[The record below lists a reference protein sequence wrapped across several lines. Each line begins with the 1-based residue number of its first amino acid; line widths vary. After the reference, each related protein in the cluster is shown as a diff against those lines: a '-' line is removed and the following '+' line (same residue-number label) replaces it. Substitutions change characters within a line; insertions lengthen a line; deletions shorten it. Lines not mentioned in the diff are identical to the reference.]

1 MNNDLINNVNFWIV
15 IIAAIIF
22 IGFLTY
28 SIIDIVKEF
37 KKLKEYK
44 IEIDKATE
52 KVYNDIEVG
61 EFYTFKD
68 GNEIVISDKYQ
79 EDNKF
84 YFEYKYV
91 NQDAKT
97 IKDLIN
103 DEHYTVTVKQFAQ
116 LVKHYGRK

>member
-1 MNNDLINNVNFWIV
+1 
-15 IIAAIIF
+15 
-22 IGFLTY
+22 LTY
-28 SIIDIVKEF
+28 SIIDIAKEF
-37 KKLKEYK
+37 RKLKEYK

-103 DEHYTVTVKQFAQ
+103 DEYYTVTVKQFAH

>member
-1 MNNDLINNVNFWIV
+1 MNNDLTNNINFWIV
-15 IIAAIIF
+15 NIAAIIF

-28 SIIDIVKEF
+28 SIIDIGKEF

-44 IEIDKATE
+44 IEIDNAAK

-103 DEHYTVTVKQFAQ
+103 DEHYTVTVNQFAQ

>member
-1 MNNDLINNVNFWIV
+1 MNNDLTNNINFWIV

-22 IGFLTY
+22 VCFLTY
-28 SIIDIVKEF
+28 SIIDIAKEF

-44 IEIDKATE
+44 IEIDKATQ

-79 EDNKF
+79 QDDKF

>member
-1 MNNDLINNVNFWIV
+1 MNNDLTNNINFWIV

-22 IGFLTY
+22 IVFLTY
-28 SIIDIVKEF
+28 SIIDIAKEF
-37 KKLKEYK
+37 RKLKEYK

-103 DEHYTVTVKQFAQ
+103 DEHYTVTVKQFAH

>member
-1 MNNDLINNVNFWIV
+1 MNNDLTNNINFWIV

-22 IGFLTY
+22 ICFLTY
-28 SIIDIVKEF
+28 SIIDIAKEF
-37 KKLKEYK
+37 RKLKEYK

-91 NQDAKT
+91 NQDTKT

-103 DEHYTVTVKQFAQ
+103 DEHYTVTVKQFAH